1 MREIGKPGDNG
12 RINILR
18 NNAYARSNAN
28 WERQKSHDQDY
39 ESIPDSPQT
48 LSSIVTEFGL
58 GYSTAHALPNVFKST
73 SSWGRV
79 IWILIFIGGMIAVFA
94 QMYFLAERYFAF
106 HTAAEVS
113 SGRYF
118 QKFSSA

>member
-1 MREIGKPGDNG
+1 MKAIAGNSGSNG
-12 RINILR
+12 RFNIIR
-18 NNAYARSNAN
+18 NDAHTGPNTN
-28 WERQKSHDQDY
+28 WEKQKSLDQDY
-39 ESIPDSPQT
+39 DSIPDSPQT

-79 IWILIFIGGMIAVFA
+79 IWILIFIGGMVAVFA

-106 HTAAEVS
+106 NTAAEVC
-113 SGRYF
+113 
-118 QKFSSA
+118 